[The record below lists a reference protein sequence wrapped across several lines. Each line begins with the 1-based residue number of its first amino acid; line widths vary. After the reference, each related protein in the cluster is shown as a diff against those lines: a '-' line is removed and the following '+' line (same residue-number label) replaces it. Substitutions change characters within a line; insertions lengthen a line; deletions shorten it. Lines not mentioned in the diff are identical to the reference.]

1 MNIKRIKL
9 NYLYDYIN
17 GKVKKKLITKNFS
30 HSVSVFKDL
39 IVKKKKQFNDVW
51 FLNNLVI
58 FENFF
63 PKNKKYNFKYLEIG
77 CHEGMS
83 LLYVLEN
90 YKRVLATGID
100 VWSGKKYSLTEKIF
114 DKNISGYKN
123 FLKIKKDS
131 IVALR
136 ELNHNNFF
144 FDYIYI
150 DGLHLGEH
158 VIVDAVE
165 SFKVLKNNGIMI
177 FDDFLQFDASR
188 KYQTYEAIFYFL
200 QFFKNNLRILYFQNI
215 LVIKKIKN

>member
-1 MNIKRIKL
+1 
-9 NYLYDYIN
+9 
-17 GKVKKKLITKNFS
+17 
-30 HSVSVFKDL
+30 
-39 IVKKKKQFNDVW
+39 
-51 FLNNLVI
+51 
-58 FENFF
+58 
-63 PKNKKYNFKYLEIG
+63 
-77 CHEGMS
+77 MS

-90 YKRVLATGID
+90 YKNVSAIGID

-114 DKNISGYKN
+114 DKNIFGYKN

-131 IVALR
+131 IIALR
-136 ELNHNNFF
+136 EFNNNNFF

-158 VIVDAVE
+158 VIVDAIE

-200 QFFKNNLRILYFQNI
+200 KFFKKNLRILYFQNI
-215 LVIKKIKN
+215 LVIKKIKS